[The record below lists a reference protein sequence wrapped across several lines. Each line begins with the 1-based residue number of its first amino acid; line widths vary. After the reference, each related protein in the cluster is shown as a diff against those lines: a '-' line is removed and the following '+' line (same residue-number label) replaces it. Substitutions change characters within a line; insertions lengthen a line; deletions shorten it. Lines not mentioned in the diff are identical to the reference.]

1 MALLAETLV
10 DEWLNRQGFFTVRGI
25 KHGNDEIDLLGV
37 RPKGSSL
44 EAWHVEVQASF
55 RPIGY
60 IARVTD
66 EIAKDFPATPKS
78 AKKRPPDIV
87 RACAEAWVQSKFKK
101 QPKQAVRDQAWPGLT
116 WNYVLVHAV
125 VREAEELK
133 AIAACGVRL
142 IALHDVLEGLA
153 HKAAKGI
160 RGGAGTDFSEI
171 IEYFSKHSIASL
183 SVKSDSRL

>member
-25 KHGNDEIDLLGV
+25 KHGNDEIDLLGI
-37 RPKGSSL
+37 RPSKSGL

-60 IARVTD
+60 ISPVTD
-66 EIAKDFPATPKS
+66 EIANTFVATPKS
-78 AKKRPPDIV
+78 AKKRPPEIV
-87 RACAEAWVQSKFKK
+87 KQCAEAWVESKFKRQRK
-101 QPKQAVRDQAWPGLT
+101 KTAREQAWPGQG
-116 WNYVLVHAV
+116 WEFVFVHAV
-125 VREAEELK
+125 VREPEELK

-142 IALHDVLEGLA
+142 VPLHEVLQGLE
-153 HKAAKGI
+153 HVAATGI

-171 IEYFSKHSIASL
+171 IEYFKKHSAA
-183 SVKSDSRL
+183 